1 MKSLFGSK
9 VLILK
14 YCKINGAR
22 TILNVIETLWKVEV
36 IPWIIAD
43 SNYVIPT
50 SQKLD
55 PTKTVFVGALHGK
68 LTADGLAKIM
78 NDLFDGVVYAGN
90 FDFII
95 FWNYFIWIYLTAGG
109 HLYIFEHFFY
119 CHHKSLRN
127 VSNPWIAISKLN

>member
-1 MKSLFGSK
+1 M
-9 VLILK
+9 
-14 YCKINGAR
+14 
-22 TILNVIETLWKVEV
+22 

-78 NDLFDGVVYAGN
+78 NDLFDGVVYAGR
-90 FDFII
+90 F
-95 FWNYFIWIYLTAGG
+95 
-109 HLYIFEHFFY
+109 
-119 CHHKSLRN
+119 
-127 VSNPWIAISKLN
+127 